1 MPGQVLWALG
11 YPAMTATVQRRLV
24 WIVMAATVI
33 LTVLAVPPRFADLS
47 TPCVGL
53 RCDLDSALLSP
64 ESAVVLSQWGLS
76 LHHYALASLA
86 LALVQNVIGWALAI
100 VLLRRGALDRMTLLA
115 ALNLSSGGFL
125 NSLLSALTIGA
136 NWAAW
141 PAAFISYVSNV
152 SSMLVFA
159 VFPDGRFVPRW
170 TRYLFGL
177 LIVSE
182 WFYMVF
188 NTLSTTRGVVI
199 RVAWLEVVDNAV
211 WLSAFA
217 LIIGAQLFRYYR
229 VSNPLQKVQT
239 RLFVFGLA
247 LSLGWFLGFLLLAF
261 LFGWREDP
269 RFELLLA
276 ASLPWPMLIIMASLA
291 IAILRYRLWDID
303 LIIRR
308 TLQYSLLSG
317 LLALLYVGLVT
328 ALQSLIRL
336 VSDQQSSLSIVV
348 STLVIAALF
357 SPLRQRLQVFIDGR
371 FDRRRYDAQRVLAA
385 FAATCRDEN
394 DLGRLSEQLTQV
406 VSDTLQPE
414 SVSLWIAPGAPEPVD
429 EPFTRRP

>member
-1 MPGQVLWALG
+1 MNAL
-11 YPAMTATVQRRLV
+11 VQRRLV
-24 WIVMAATVI
+24 WVIMAATLL
-33 LTVLAVPPRFADLS
+33 LTLLAVPPRFADLS
-47 TPCVGL
+47 TPCVGP
-53 RCDLDSALLSP
+53 RCDMDSALLSP
-64 ESAVVLSQWGLS
+64 ASAEVLAQWGLS
-76 LHHYALASLA
+76 LNQYALASLTLA
-86 LALVQNVIGWALAI
+86 LAQSVIGWALAV
-100 VLLRRGALDRMTLLA
+100 VLLRRETLDRMTLLA

-125 NSLLSALTIGA
+125 NSLLSALTVGA
-136 NWAAW
+136 TLAAW
-141 PAAFISYVSNV
+141 PAAFIGYLSNV
-152 SSMLVFA
+152 TSILVFA

-170 TRYLFGL
+170 TRYLFGA

-188 NTLSTTRGVVI
+188 NTLSTTRGVAI
-199 RVAWLEVVDNAV
+199 RVAWLEVVDNVV

-217 LIIGAQLFRYYR
+217 LIIVAQLYRYFR

-239 RLFVFGLA
+239 RWFVFGLA

-261 LFGWREDP
+261 IFGWREDP

-291 IAILRYRLWDID
+291 IAIQRYRLWDID

-328 ALQSLIRL
+328 TLQAVLRM

-348 STLVIAALF
+348 STLIIAALF
-357 SPLRQRLQVFIDGR
+357 SPLRQRIQIFIDQR
-371 FDRRRYDAQRVLAA
+371 FDRRRYDSQSVLAA
-385 FAATCRDEN
+385 FAAACREEN
-394 DLGRLSEQLTQV
+394 DLDRLSQQLTKV
-406 VSDTLQPE
+406 VGDTLQPE
-414 SVSLWIAPGAPEPVD
+414 SVSLWIAPGLGVGSLSLDDDA
-429 EPFTRRP
+429 TG

>member
-1 MPGQVLWALG
+1 MNAL
-11 YPAMTATVQRRLV
+11 VQRRLV
-24 WIVMAATVI
+24 WVVMAATMI
-33 LTVLAVPPRFADLS
+33 LTLLAVPLRFADLS

-53 RCDLDSALLSP
+53 RCNLDSALLSP
-64 ESAVVLSQWGLS
+64 ESADVLTQWGLS
-76 LHHYALASLA
+76 LNQYALASLA
-86 LALVQNVIGWALAI
+86 LALTQNVIGWALAF
-100 VLLRRGALDRMTLLA
+100 VLLRRERLDRMTLLA

-141 PAAFISYVSNV
+141 PAAFISYLSNV
-152 SSMLVFA
+152 TSILVFA

-170 TRYLFGL
+170 TRYLFGA

-199 RVAWLEVVDNAV
+199 RVDWLEVVDNVV

-217 LIIGAQLFRYYR
+217 LIIVAQLYRYFR

-239 RLFVFGLA
+239 RWFVFGVA

-276 ASLPWPMLIIMASLA
+276 ASLPWPMLIIMASLG

-328 ALQSLIRL
+328 TLQAALRMI
-336 VSDQQSSLSIVV
+336 SDQQSSLSIVV
-348 STLVIAALF
+348 STLIIAALF
-357 SPLRQRLQVFIDGR
+357 SPLRQRLQVFIDQR
-371 FDRRRYDAQRVLAA
+371 FDRRRYDSQSVLAA
-385 FAATCRDEN
+385 FAAACREEN
-394 DLGRLSEQLTQV
+394 DLDRLSQQLTQV
-406 VSDTLQPE
+406 VDDTLQPE
-414 SVSLWIAPGAPEPVD
+414 SVSLWITPTLRVDSPGLDEDSTHLARPAPGAS
-429 EPFTRRP
+429 RR